1 MEDLE
6 EFESLVKAKK
16 DFENRLINQRMYP
29 DVSEENCEMQIFFD
43 DPTDSLD
50 PYPDLILKIIDG
62 EVVEE
67 LCWKDI
73 PGLNSWDFFW
83 QFKILGVDTPKK
95 IFCQIIYFLDIY
107 YTMPYNIGVRR

>member
-1 MEDLE
+1 MEKVYGLWYGGSSWSHPYMEDLE

-50 PYPDLILKIIDG
+50 PYPDLILKIVDG

-67 LCWKDI
+67 LC
-73 PGLNSWDFFW
+73 
-83 QFKILGVDTPKK
+83 
-95 IFCQIIYFLDIY
+95 
-107 YTMPYNIGVRR
+107 